1 MVNYVNQ
8 EAFFDWYGSVSRAGL
23 TDKAALLSEL
33 FSRYCQTGEER
44 FTLTAEQTKSGQEES
59 FPFRF
64 ENVGCCG
71 ASTVFIYF
79 S

>member
-8 EAFFDWYGSVSRAGL
+8 EAFFDWYDSASRTGVA
-23 TDKAALLSEL
+23 DKAALLGEL
-33 FSRYCQTGEER
+33 FNRYCRTGEER
-44 FTLTAEQTKSGQEES
+44 YVLAPGQTKSGQEES

-64 ENVGCCG
+64 ENVDCCG

-79 S
+79 G

>member
-8 EAFFDWYGSVSRAGL
+8 EAFFDCYDSVSTAAD
-23 TDKAALLSEL
+23 TDKSTLLSEL
-33 FSRYCQTGEER
+33 FNRYCQTGEEHY
-44 FTLTAEQTKSGQEES
+44 TLPAAQTKSGQEES
-59 FPFRF
+59 FSFRF

-79 S
+79 

>member
-8 EAFFDWYGSVSRAGL
+8 ESFFDWYNSVSKSGSA
-23 TDKAALLSEL
+23 DKAALLGEVFRNYS
-33 FSRYCQTGEER
+33 QTGEER
-44 FTLTAEQTKSGQEES
+44 YTLPASRTKSGQEES
-59 FPFRF
+59 YSFRF

-79 S
+79 

>member
-8 EAFFDWYGSVSRAGL
+8 EAFFDWYASASRAGL
-23 TDKAALLSEL
+23 TDKAALLGEL

-44 FTLTAEQTKSGQEES
+44 FTLPAAQTKSGQEES

-79 S
+79 